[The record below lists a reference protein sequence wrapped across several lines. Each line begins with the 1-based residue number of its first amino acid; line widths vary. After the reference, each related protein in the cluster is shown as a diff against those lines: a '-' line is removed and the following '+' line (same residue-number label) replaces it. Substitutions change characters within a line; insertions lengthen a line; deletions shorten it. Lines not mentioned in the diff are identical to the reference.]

1 MALHGGA
8 DLVIEL
14 PVCFSTA
21 TAEIFAE
28 SAIRLLS
35 QSKIVD
41 TLSFGIEEYHPK
53 ELSYL
58 GKLLANEPN
67 SLQSLIGTYLEKG
80 MSFPLAREKAI
91 IKYTLEQ
98 NLNLNLHLISKL
110 LNKPNHIL
118 AIEYFK
124 AINKVKAKFSVFPVL
139 RKGADYHDKDFS
151 GHYPSAAA
159 IRYAFLD
166 QNTNILNK
174 LSSSLPRSSLHIIER
189 EIKNKQ
195 GPLFLRDFETLIL
208 YTLRRMS
215 SSEIQNFLMCL
226 RGLKIESKKLHKSV
240 VILSSSFQT

>member
-189 EIKNKQ
+189 EIKKKQ
-195 GPLFLRDFETLIL
+195 GPFFYEILKHLF
-208 YTLRRMS
+208 YTHCAECHLVKY
-215 SSEIQNFLMCL
+215 EIFLMCL

-240 VILSSSFQT
+240 VILSSSFLT